1 MRIEQ
6 MQKAFDSFKV
16 QSEEFQ
22 GAFKDLQAFWLQE
35 KITQQT
41 EAQSEIE
48 EAELH
53 SNRDRINEMES
64 RMRALEE
71 KNEMLAASQ
80 R

>member
-41 EAQSEIE
+41 EA
-48 EAELH
+48 
-53 SNRDRINEMES
+53 
-64 RMRALEE
+64 
-71 KNEMLAASQ
+71 
-80 R
+80 